1 MKENMADDRAKHKIL
16 PLSRFGLMQIT
27 RQRFRPE
34 RNINTR
40 EKNPSLVHKGETD
53 APITLITRFE
63 EDVLRLA
70 KNGHKRI
77 HLHVH
82 PFIAAYLTKGFFWSS
97 IKNKWQR
104 RYKIKLKVQ
113 PRDSFK
119 YLEYKYYAPDGKELL
134 P

>member
-1 MKENMADDRAKHKIL
+1 
-16 PLSRFGLMQIT
+16 MQIT

-34 RNINTR
+34 LNINTR

-53 APITLITRFE
+53 APINLITRFE

-70 KNGHKRI
+70 KNGHKQI
-77 HLHVH
+77 HLQVH
-82 PFIAAYLTKGFFWSS
+82 PFIAAYLTKGLWS
-97 IKNKWQR
+97 IENKWHWQ
-104 RYKIKLKVQ
+104 YKIKLKVQ